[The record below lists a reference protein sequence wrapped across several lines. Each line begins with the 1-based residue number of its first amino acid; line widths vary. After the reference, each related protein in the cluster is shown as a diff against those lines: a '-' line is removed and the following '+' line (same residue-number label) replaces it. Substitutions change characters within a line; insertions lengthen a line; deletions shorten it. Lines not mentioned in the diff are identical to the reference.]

1 MKLDNNI
8 KSDQQE
14 LMKKYEPMV
23 DKQDR
28 HLSVIALMMIL
39 GSGIYFRGD
48 FRPVRIM
55 PTNRRFIHRL
65 IKKTCEMFRGKQTNF
80 TLNTNIVLLSI
91 EGFIRNQQG
100 TFMKEALEIEMIRE
114 VDPFGLLQ
122 PSTIHKSF
130 DISKYL
136 QGCLQN
142 K

>member
-1 MKLDNNI
+1 MKLDKNI

-14 LMKKYEPMV
+14 LMKMYEAMV

-28 HLSVIALMMIL
+28 YLSVIALAMIL

-55 PTNRRFIHRL
+55 PTHRRFIHQL
-65 IKKTCEMFRGKQTNF
+65 IKKTCEIFRGKQTNF

-91 EGFIRNQQG
+91 EGYIKNKQG
-100 TFMKEALEIEMIRE
+100 TFMREAIEEEMIRE

-122 PSTIHKSF
+122 PSSSQK
-130 DISKYL
+130 
-136 QGCLQN
+136 
-142 K
+142 

>member
-1 MKLDNNI
+1 MKLDINI

-28 HLSVIALMMIL
+28 YLSVIALVMIL

-55 PTNRRFIHRL
+55 PTHRRFIHRL

-91 EGFIRNQQG
+91 EGYIKDQQG
-100 TFMKEALEIEMIRE
+100 TFMKVALEEEMIRE
-114 VDPFGLLQ
+114 VDPFGFLQ
-122 PSTIHKSF
+122 PSTSHKSF
-130 DISKYL
+130 DIS
-136 QGCLQN
+136 
-142 K
+142 

>member
-1 MKLDNNI
+1 MSTHSYGKMKDFIENLVECLPRGEARAKVSESVNIRFASAAMMLDKNI

-14 LMKKYEPMV
+14 LMKMHEPMV

-28 HLSVIALMMIL
+28 YLSVIALVMIL

-55 PTNRRFIHRL
+55 PTHRRFIHRL

-91 EGFIRNQQG
+91 EGYIKDQ
-100 TFMKEALEIEMIRE
+100 
-114 VDPFGLLQ
+114 
-122 PSTIHKSF
+122 
-130 DISKYL
+130 
-136 QGCLQN
+136 
-142 K
+142 